1 MNIIVPIDFSDVTER
16 VLREASIA
24 ALARGAKI
32 WLLHV
37 AMPEPDFVGF
47 EGGPDVVRDQ
57 VAKEFREEHRQ
68 VQGYADQL
76 TSEGIDVTAL
86 LVQGPT
92 VQTILEE
99 ADRHDADLI
108 VMGSHGHGTLYQMIV
123 GSVSEGVLRKTRC
136 PVLLV
141 PADS

>member
-1 MNIIVPIDFSDVTER
+1 MSILVPIDFSDVTDR
-16 VLREASIA
+16 VLEEASLA
-24 ALARGAKI
+24 ARARNAKV

-57 VAKEFREEHRQ
+57 VAKEYREEHRR
-68 VQGYADQL
+68 VQEYAARLEEDGV
-76 TSEGIDVTAL
+76 EVTAL

-92 VQTILEE
+92 VQTILDE
-99 ADRHDADLI
+99 ADHHGAEMI
-108 VMGSHGHGTLYQMIV
+108 VMGSHGHGTLYQVIV
-123 GSVSEGVLRKTRC
+123 GSVSEGVIRKTKC

-141 PADS
+141 PARK

>member
-1 MNIIVPIDFSDVTER
+1 MSILVPIDFSDVTDR
-16 VLREASIA
+16 VLEEASLA
-24 ALARGAKI
+24 ARARNAKV

-57 VAKEFREEHRQ
+57 VAREYREEHRR
-68 VQGYADQL
+68 VQEYAARL
-76 TSEGIDVTAL
+76 AENGIDVTAL

-92 VQTILEE
+92 VQTILDE
-99 ADRHDADLI
+99 ADHHAAELI
-108 VMGSHGHGTLYQMIV
+108 VMGSHGHGTLYQVIV
-123 GSVSEGVLRKTRC
+123 GSVSEGVIRKTKC

-141 PADS
+141 PASK